1 MSTSPSDPPPPPQRS
16 RRVTNVVAGAL
27 ALITVLGLTAWVV
40 HRIAYVHVVDARI
53 AATMITLG
61 SRIDGRI
68 DTLPIQEGQRVEQ
81 GQLLLGID
89 DREAR
94 LLLAEREAQIR
105 RLAAEANTLRER
117 QRMVDAQTSSRL
129 ESRRSERSS
138 AQALLRAAES
148 EYERAAAEWERATP
162 LLERE
167 IISRQH
173 WEAQRNDH
181 LQARSALEAARANL
195 ARARASLRE
204 AQAERAQLHL
214 IEAELQALTHAMEEA
229 EAQRDHQ
236 AIIVDEHQ
244 IRAPEGG
251 VIDQVFVE
259 RGEHVHRG
267 QRLLI
272 LHNPDDVWVSAN
284 VKETELRHF
293 DRGARARVAVDAYPG
308 VTLEGHVSRI
318 GSAAT
323 SEFALLPAPN
333 PSGNFTK
340 ITQRVRIRIDLDDTE
355 GLHLRPGMMVGV
367 RIDK

>member
-1 MSTSPSDPPPPPQRS
+1 MSTPPAAATPKAQPS
-16 RRVTNVVAGAL
+16 RRTTNILAGVL
-27 ALITVLGLTAWVV
+27 ALITVLGLSAWVL

-53 AATMITLG
+53 AATMITLA

-68 DTLPIQEGQRVEQ
+68 EDLPVAEGQRVQ
-81 GQLLLGID
+81 RGQLLLGID

-105 RLAAEANTLRER
+105 RLTAEANTLRER
-117 QRMVDAQTSSRL
+117 QAMVDALTASRL
-129 ESRRSERSS
+129 DSRRSELGS
-138 AQALLRAAES
+138 AEAGLRAAQS
-148 EYERAAAEWERATP
+148 EYERAAAEWQRATP
-162 LLERE
+162 MFERE

-173 WEAQRNDH
+173 WETQRNDH
-181 LQARSALEAARANL
+181 LQARSALETATANL
-195 ARARASLRE
+195 SRARASLAE
-204 AQAERAQLHL
+204 AQAERAELRL
-214 IEAELQALTHAMEEA
+214 IEAELAALTHRMEEA
-229 EAQRDHQ
+229 VAQRDHQ
-236 AIIVDEHQ
+236 TVIVDEHQ
-244 IRAPEGG
+244 IRAPESG

-272 LHNPDDVWVSAN
+272 LHDPDHVWVSAN

-293 DRGARARVAVDAYPG
+293 DQGARARVVVDAYPG
-308 VTLEGHVSRI
+308 VTLQGQVTRV

-340 ITQRVRIRIDLDDTE
+340 ITQRIKIRIDIDDTQ

>member
-1 MSTSPSDPPPPPQRS
+1 MSTSPAAAPSPPPRS
-16 RRVTNVVAGAL
+16 RRSTNFFAGAL
-27 ALITVLGLTAWVV
+27 ALITVLGLTAWVL
-40 HRIAYVHVVDARI
+40 HRIAYVHVSDARV
-53 AATMITLG
+53 AATMITLS

-68 DTLPIQEGQRVEQ
+68 ETLPIQEGQRIES

-117 QRMVDAQTSSRL
+117 QHMVDAQTSSRL
-129 ESRRSERSS
+129 ESRRSEQSS
-138 AQALLRAAES
+138 AEAQLRAAEA
-148 EYERAAAEWERATP
+148 EYDRAEAEWERATP
-162 LLERE
+162 MLERE
-167 IISRQH
+167 IISRQS
-173 WEAQRNDH
+173 WETQRNNH
-181 LQARSALEAARANL
+181 LQARSALEAAIANL
-195 ARARASLRE
+195 SRARASIKE
-204 AQAERAQLHL
+204 AEAERAQLRL
-214 IEAELQALTHAMEEA
+214 LEAELSALTHAMDEA
-229 EAQRDHQ
+229 VAQRDRQ
-236 AIIVDEHQ
+236 TVIVDEHQ
-244 IRAPEGG
+244 IRAPESG

-272 LHNPDDVWVSAN
+272 QHSPDEVWVSAN

-293 DRGARARVAVDAYPG
+293 DRGAGVRVAVDAYPG
-308 VTLEGHVSRI
+308 VTLSGRVTRI

-323 SEFALLPAPN
+323 SEFALLPTPN

-340 ITQRVRIRIDLDDTE
+340 ITQRVKIRIDLDDTQ